1 MSQIYKPSSG
11 SSPLP
16 PAVPTSF
23 KTDIADAF
31 NFNAGSGTSVPI
43 ANVEQI
49 YGDNGIQTSTNSV
62 TNNVIQIRFSR
73 GTTSTVSNE
82 TVTALSF
89 ATVSNTTVT
98 MNILVSG
105 FCSSIGQG
113 IGGNAVATIVNV
125 AGVATLIDETDFNL
139 NKSVG
144 LTDAN
149 VTVDTSGNLFRIRV
163 TGSLGNPI
171 SWTVCTPGQVST

>member
-1 MSQIYKPSSG
+1 MSQIYKTT
-11 SSPLP
+11 SPGPVP

-23 KTDIADAF
+23 KTDITDAF
-31 NFNAGSGTSVPI
+31 NFNVGSGTSVPI

-49 YGDNGIQTSTNSV
+49 YGDNGIQTSTNS
-62 TNNVIQIRFSR
+62 TTGNVIQVRFSR
-73 GTTSTVSNE
+73 GTVATVSNE

-89 ATVSNTTVT
+89 ATNNDTTVT
-98 MNILVSG
+98 MNILISG
-105 FCSSIGQG
+105 FCASLGQG

-139 NKSVG
+139 NKNAG
-144 LTDAN
+144 LIDAN